1 MIFQD
6 LCHKC
11 DMETPVISTGDKVR
25 GAVTITGVLL
35 TFALEGNTKFQLE
48 VSKHKVVFLPTHVH
62 RPQAKD
68 PGLRAS
74 QL

>member
-11 DMETPVISTGDKVR
+11 DMEKPVISTGDKVR

-35 TFALEGNTKFQLE
+35 TFALERNTKFQLE
-48 VSKHKVVFLPTHVH
+48 VSEHKVVFLPTHVH